1 MPHYK
6 FNIMLVYK
14 PHNSRIIQPTITKVS
29 CMCTSRTLTPR
40 KQKPKK
46 PKSRPSQKKI
56 KEDYKF
62 NVFHTHALN
71 DNAIHTIKQIS
82 IHMWTVSITCY
93 SSPTCFNSCCC
104 QNHDNLQGYMESK
117 ETVKMHSL
125 LQSMTQTS
133 HMVIEYQL
141 ISH

>member
-1 MPHYK
+1 VPHYK
-6 FNIMLVYK
+6 FNIMLVCK

-40 KQKPKK
+40 KRKPKK

-62 NVFHTHALN
+62 NMLHIHALN
-71 DNAIHTIKQIS
+71 DNAIHTVKHIS
-82 IHMWTVSITCY
+82 IHMWIVSITCY
-93 SSPTCFNSCCC
+93 SSPTCFNCCHC
-104 QNHDNLQGYMESK
+104 QKHGNLQDYRESK
-117 ETVKMHSL
+117 QTVKMHSL

-133 HMVIEYQL
+133 HMVIKYKL
-141 ISH
+141 ISY